1 MASTTDGS
9 TSLHPSRS
17 RELGATIRAQDFPTT
32 PEGTALRDQLYTWIS
47 TEATRHHRFVS
58 SVLAPI
64 HDDGSHTVPGQT
76 NRLALLAGIRELRV
90 RLAELL
96 DIRVGEEFANLAA
109 VQAAWPWPQPGGA
122 GAGAGVV
129 TL

>member
-1 MASTTDGS
+1 MYRHIPQSTHQVLLGS
-9 TSLHPSRS
+9 HVRP
-17 RELGATIRAQDFPTT
+17 QDFPAT
-32 PEGTALRDQLYTWIS
+32 PEATALRDQLCTWIS
-47 TEATRHHRFVS
+47 TETTRHHRFVS

-76 NRLALLAGIRELRV
+76 NRLAHLAGIRELRV

-109 VQAAWPWPQPGGA
+109 VLAAWPWPQPGGA
-122 GAGAGVV
+122 GAGAVV